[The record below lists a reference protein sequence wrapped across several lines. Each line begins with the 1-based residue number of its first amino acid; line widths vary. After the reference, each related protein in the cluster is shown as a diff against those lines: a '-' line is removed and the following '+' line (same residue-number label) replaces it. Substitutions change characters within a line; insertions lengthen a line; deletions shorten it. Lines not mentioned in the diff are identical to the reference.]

1 LSDEEQPSDPSDFD
15 ADALAA
21 LARPSGAP
29 SAMDDDDGDGG
40 MLDLRALA
48 ASAAPPPPEDADDG
62 ADEQPDESAAVPAA
76 KGESVAKS
84 KAASTAKAASTPE
97 PATAAVRPAGEKKG
111 GSGMVIGVAIGL
123 AAAAAAFFFMR
134 PSQPDPLA
142 SAANAPAT
150 TATGLA
156 LAPPDSLPSIDVPPA
171 DGPPSAAVQPGAA
184 VEGDAV
190 PGTEPSAATD
200 AVPTTETHP
209 LEASTTEGATEE
221 GRHHG
226 TRHANHA
233 EQDHSAE
240 ADTHTEETHEA
251 APVVAA
257 APATMATMQ
266 AESEHGSDDRSMDQ
280 LLNSALG
287 GEPAQGGTMT
297 APVASAMAA
306 APAADANL
314 PESPSR
320 SVVTRVLGGLMSQM
334 RSCAGDQVGMAN
346 ARIRISNDGT
356 VASVAIAGAP
366 FGGTPQGTCME
377 NVVRRAH
384 FPRFSR
390 PTIDLTFPFSIR
402 PLN

>member
-1 LSDEEQPSDPSDFD
+1 VPS
-15 ADALAA
+15 
-21 LARPSGAP
+21 
-29 SAMDDDDGDGG
+29 
-40 MLDLRALA
+40 
-48 ASAAPPPPEDADDG
+48 
-62 ADEQPDESAAVPAA
+62 
-76 KGESVAKS
+76 
-84 KAASTAKAASTPE
+84 
-97 PATAAVRPAGEKKG
+97 
-111 GSGMVIGVAIGL
+111 
-123 AAAAAAFFFMR
+123 
-134 PSQPDPLA
+134 
-142 SAANAPAT
+142 
-150 TATGLA
+150 
-156 LAPPDSLPSIDVPPA
+156 
-171 DGPPSAAVQPGAA
+171 
-184 VEGDAV
+184 
-190 PGTEPSAATD
+190 
-200 AVPTTETHP
+200 TETHP